1 MINNL
6 IINEHA
12 PAKINLGLSI
22 AGKRP
27 DGYHDIISVFQT
39 VNLID
44 TLRLSTGSEKRLVCN
59 NRDIPDGPENL
70 VLQAE
75 KLFFELHD
83 ISENIQYT
91 LDKRIPVG
99 AGLAGGSSDAAAAL
113 RGLRS
118 YYGLDISDNKLKD
131 MAAELGSD
139 IPFLI
144 NGGTA
149 VVSGRGEIIRE
160 IEWPFD
166 FTYVIV
172 YPGFGVST
180 AWAYGNLDLAE
191 CGSEAYRAV
200 TDQLIGGD
208 LGADDLLQ
216 ALSNDF
222 EPTVFKEY
230 PVLAEIKKRL
240 LEYGADASFLTG
252 SGSSVLGVFGNEQDA
267 HRCEKILKSD
277 YADVFTVKTYS

>member
-1 MINNL
+1 MT
-6 IINEHA
+6 INEHA

-27 DGYHDIISVFQT
+27 DGYHDIVSVFQT
-39 VNLID
+39 VNLCD
-44 TLRLSTGSEKRLVCN
+44 TLRLSTGSEKRFVCN

-70 VLQAE
+70 VVQAE
-75 KLFFELHD
+75 KLFCELHD
-83 ISENIQYT
+83 VSENIQYT
-91 LDKRIPVG
+91 LDKSIPVG

-113 RGLRS
+113 RGLRR

-180 AWAYGNLDLAE
+180 AWAYGNLDLTE
-191 CGSEAYRAV
+191 CDSEAYRAV
-200 TDQLIGGD
+200 TDQLIEGG

-216 ALSNDF
+216 TLSNDF
-222 EPTVFKEY
+222 EPTVFKKF

-240 LEYGADASFLTG
+240 LRYGADASFLTG
-252 SGSSVLGVFGNEQDA
+252 SGSSVLGVFSDEQDA

-277 YADVFTVKTYS
+277 YTDVFTVKTYS

>member
-1 MINNL
+1 MT
-6 IINEHA
+6 INEYA

-39 VNLID
+39 VNLFD
-44 TLRLSTGSEKRLVCN
+44 TLRLSTGREKRFVCN
-59 NRDIPDGPENL
+59 NHDIPDGPENL

-75 KLFFELHD
+75 KLFCELHD

-113 RGLRS
+113 RGLMS

-131 MAAELGSD
+131 MAAVLGSD

-191 CGSEAYRAV
+191 CDNEAYRAV
-200 TDQLIGGD
+200 TDRLIEGG

-222 EPTVFKEY
+222 EPTVLKEY

-252 SGSSVLGVFGNEQDA
+252 SGSSVLGVFVDEQDA
-267 HRCEKILKSD
+267 YRCEKILKND
-277 YADVFTVKTYS
+277 YTDVFTVKTYS

>member
-1 MINNL
+1 MTIT
-6 IINEHA
+6 EHA

-22 AGKRP
+22 TGKRP

-39 VNLID
+39 VNLCD
-44 TLRLSTGSEKRLVCN
+44 TLRLSTGSDKRLVCN

-75 KLFFELHD
+75 KLFCEQHD
-83 ISENIQYT
+83 IPEYKHFT
-91 LDKRIPVG
+91 LEKRIPVG

-113 RGLRS
+113 RGLRN
-118 YYGLDISDNKLKD
+118 YYGLEISDDKLKEL
-131 MAAELGSD
+131 AARLGSD

-149 VVSGRGEIIRE
+149 VVSGRGEIISE

-180 AWAYGNLDLAE
+180 AWAYGNLDLTE
-191 CGSEAYRAV
+191 SDHEEYRAV
-200 TDQLIGGD
+200 TDQLIEGGN
-208 LGADDLLQ
+208 GIDDFLQ

-222 EPTVFKEY
+222 EPTVYKEY

-240 LEYGADASFLTG
+240 LEYGADASLLTG
-252 SGSSVLGVFGNEQDA
+252 SGSSVLGVFRNELDA
-267 HRCEKILKSD
+267 HRCEKILKTD
-277 YADVFTVKTYS
+277 YTYVFTVKAYF

>member
-1 MINNL
+1 MTIH
-6 IINEHA
+6 EHA

-22 AGKRP
+22 TGKRP
-27 DGYHDIISVFQT
+27 DGFHDIISVFQT
-39 VNLID
+39 VNLCD
-44 TLRLSTGSEKRLVCN
+44 TLRLSTGSDKRLACTN
-59 NRDIPDGPENL
+59 PAIPDGPENL
-70 VLQAE
+70 VLRAE
-75 KLFFELHD
+75 KLFCEQHD
-83 ISENIQYT
+83 ISEYIHFT

-118 YYGLDISDNKLKD
+118 YYGLDITDKKLKD
-131 MAAELGSD
+131 MAARLGSD

-149 VVSGRGEIIRE
+149 VVSGRGEIISE

-180 AWAYGNLDLAE
+180 DWAYGNLDLTG
-191 CGSEAYRAV
+191 CNSEEYRAV
-200 TDQLIGGD
+200 TDQLIEGGI
-208 LGADDLLQ
+208 GADDFLQ

-230 PVLAEIKKRL
+230 PVLAEIKKRF
-240 LEYGADASFLTG
+240 LEYGAGASTLTG
-252 SGSSVLGVFGNEQDA
+252 SGSSVLGVFANEQDA
-267 HRCEKILKSD
+267 HRCEKILKTD
-277 YADVFTVKTYS
+277 YTDVFTVKAYF